1 MITLKFDKLYQGKRK
16 GEPCSA
22 AIAVPKGHLKE
33 MDKVIVSKNGRIYPS
48 QTKVTS
54 VWEDGS
60 VRWFLVR
67 FLTDLPG
74 NEKTEYFLSYEGE
87 VAGISSAD
95 EQGLVIRQWKT
106 TDAPKHK
113 ELLISGPLLSLI
125 PDGQGFRVD
134 NGVLKFSVDTGE
146 NTSFKFSMYGGI
158 TYNAGNFYG
167 PVLTDGAGL
176 QYPFETIE
184 WKAAEVGSVHV
195 TLKGRGFHKAQGKK
209 YPFEVRLMVCAGA
222 PMIEVAY
229 RLINITNEP
238 LWIRSLAYGFRM
250 PEETRRTCAAFS
262 NANGRTHFEVG
273 KNAELV
279 ECQTDG
285 EMLRYEVNEHISET
299 FYGTMFADCTTEHG
313 GVCATI
319 YQPWQNSP
327 KTVRAQE
334 NGLELCLVPEGKETI
349 VLQPG
354 MARQQRFLIQ
364 FHDSDTSLAELNNIS
379 LIYQMPDR
387 PWIVPQ
393 AYQDSDAVPGIFVS
407 SPIPEVEFALFQ
419 KADSHARYF
428 GMLHWGATLNPETPE
443 QGSNNA
449 RIGIDSVYDYPHACT
464 LQYLR
469 TRTRRFLDY
478 MFVSAEYLID
488 HWNYNKNLL
497 LAEKQK
503 EHSKRHVPGQTEE
516 YSYPGVEGLL
526 DYYHFTGEE
535 TAFECAI
542 KIGENIQIFLDTLLF
557 RQKGE
562 ICAIEISFALRALT
576 ALYEETWEKHWL
588 DKCDW
593 IINRLEAWEKEY
605 GHWLLPATDN
615 TSIRVVS
622 VLSSVVGSLMRYY
635 RIFPQEKVKAM
646 ILRTVEDMIENC
658 YMDCGLFYDKEL
670 PGQMR
675 PDIDPMVLEA
685 LTAAY
690 ELTKEKEYLTYGLQ
704 TFRMVLQTKD
714 TGSGKKRLTQDMVIE
729 PGNGTKH
736 FAESFLPLVTYYK
749 AAVECGLISNRRL

>member
-67 FLTDLPG
+67 FLADLPG
-74 NEKTEYFLSYEGE
+74 NEKTEYFLSYKGE
-87 VAGISSAD
+87 VAGTPSVNG
-95 EQGLVIRQWKT
+95 QGLVIKQLKT
-106 TDAPKHK
+106 TNAPEYK
-113 ELLISGPLLSLI
+113 ELLISDPLLSLT

-134 NGVLKFSVDTGE
+134 NGVFRFSVDTGE
-146 NTSFKFSMYGGI
+146 NTSFKFGTYGGI

-209 YPFEVRLMVCAGA
+209 YPFEVELMVCAGA

-229 RLINITNEP
+229 RLINITDEP
-238 LWIRSLAYGFRM
+238 LRIRSLAYGFRM
-250 PEETRRTCAAFS
+250 PEEARRTCAAFS
-262 NANGRTHFEVG
+262 NVNGRTQFEIG
-273 KNAELV
+273 ENAELV
-279 ECQTDG
+279 ECQTD
-285 EMLRYEVNEHISET
+285 EETLLYEVNEYISET
-299 FYGTMFADCTTEHG
+299 FSGTMFADCTTEHG

-319 YQPWQNSP
+319 YQPRQNFP
-327 KTVRAQE
+327 KAVRAQE
-334 NGLELCLVPEGKETI
+334 NGLELRLIPEGKETI

-364 FHDSDTSLAELNNIS
+364 FHDPDTSLAQLNNIS

-387 PWIVPQ
+387 PWIVPEVYEHSG
-393 AYQDSDAVPGIFVS
+393 ALPDIFVPQ
-407 SPIPEVEFALFQ
+407 PIPEVEFALLQ
-419 KADSHARYF
+419 KADDHARYF
-428 GMLHWGATLNPETPE
+428 GMLHWGDTLNFKHTE
-443 QGSNNA
+443 QDSDNA
-449 RIGIDSVYDYPHACT
+449 QTEAEDACDYPHACT

-469 TRTRRFLDY
+469 TGIRRFLDS
-478 MFVSAEYLID
+478 MFVAAQHQID
-488 HWNYNKNLL
+488 HWYCSKNRLP
-497 LAEKQK
+497 AERQGK
-503 EHSKRHVPGQTEE
+503 HSKKHVSRHTVEWN
-516 YSYPGVEGLL
+516 YPGVEGLL
-526 DYYHFTGEE
+526 DYYHFTGDE
-535 TAFECAI
+535 TAFECAVE
-542 KIGENIQIFLDTLLF
+542 IGEHVQSFLDTLLF

-562 ICAIEISFALRALT
+562 ICAGEISFALRTLI
-576 ALYEETWEKHWL
+576 ALYQETWEKHWL

-622 VLSSVVGSLMRYY
+622 ILSGVVGSLMRYY

-646 ILRTVEDMIENC
+646 VLRTVEDMIENC